1 MITGEATKAEIH
13 EDYTFQWFFFFTHP
27 LAPAIFSIWK
37 YFKQISICLGVGR
50 NWYNFVQMSYLARS
64 SIGPRDTS
72 VSSFKL
78 GN

>member
-50 NWYNFVQMSYLARS
+50 NWYNFA
-64 SIGPRDTS
+64 
-72 VSSFKL
+72 
-78 GN
+78 